1 MFDNIIKSLSPESQS
16 GVDPE
21 EASVKAARHPEV
33 MDASHTVLSVLSSVH
48 GATAEQPQTTNA
60 NQAAASETI
69 YIEAPDQTVRGANHG
84 AVAEQPQATGANQA
98 IASETMYVEPPNQI
112 VQGSNANPFFLQQAR
127 RDTENAL
134 NQEPANG

>member
-48 GATAEQPQTTNA
+48 GATAERPQSTSA
-60 NQAAASETI
+60 NQT
-69 YIEAPDQTVRGANHG
+69 
-84 AVAEQPQATGANQA
+84 
-98 IASETMYVEPPNQI
+98 IASETMYVVPPNQI
-112 VQGSNANPFFLQQAR
+112 VQGSNANPLFLQQAR

-134 NQEPANG
+134 NQESVNG